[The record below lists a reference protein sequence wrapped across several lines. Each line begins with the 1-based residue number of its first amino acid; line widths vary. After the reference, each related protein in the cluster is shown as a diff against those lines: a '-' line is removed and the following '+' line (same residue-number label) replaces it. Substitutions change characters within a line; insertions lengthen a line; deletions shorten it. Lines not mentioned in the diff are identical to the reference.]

1 MTNWSFVL
9 KYTVGGKDRLD
20 YQKLRERMVKKQ
32 LLSRGIKDERVLSAF
47 LQVPRE
53 RFVPKEFRED
63 AYGDFP
69 LSIGEGQTISQPYMV
84 ALMTLSLKL
93 KGKEKV
99 LEIGTGSGYQ
109 TAILALLSKEVY
121 SVERIR
127 IFAQRAQR
135 LLKEQKYNNVKILV
149 GNGTLGWE
157 ESSPY
162 DRIIVTAGA
171 KDIPISLIHQLKE
184 NGIMVIPVG
193 NAYSQELKVIEKK
206 KEEIIT
212 QTAERC
218 IFVPLIGKYGWGEEI
233 D

>member
-1 MTNWSFVL
+1 
-9 KYTVGGKDRLD
+9 
-20 YQKLRERMVKKQ
+20 MVKKQ
-32 LLSRGIKDERVLSAF
+32 LIPRGIKDERILTAF

-53 RFVPKEFRED
+53 RFVPEEVRED

-84 ALMTLSLKL
+84 ALMTQCLDL

-109 TAILALLSKEVY
+109 TAILAELSREVY

-127 IFAQRAQR
+127 IFAQRAGE
-135 LLKEQKYNNVKILV
+135 LLRKLKYNNVKILV
-149 GNGTLGWE
+149 GNGTLGWKE
-157 ESSPY
+157 FSPY
-162 DRIIVTAGA
+162 DRIIVTAGT
-171 KDIPISLIHQLKE
+171 KDIPPSLIHQLKE
-184 NGIMVIPVG
+184 DGVMVIPVG
-193 NAYSQELKVIEKK
+193 DVHSQDLKVLQKK

-212 QTAERC
+212 QAVERC
-218 IFVPLIGKYGWGEEI
+218 IFVPLIGKYGWGERV

>member
-1 MTNWSFVL
+1 M
-9 KYTVGGKDRLD
+9 D
-20 YQKLRERMVKKQ
+20 YQRLREKMVKKQ
-32 LLSRGIKDERVLSAF
+32 LIPRGIKDERILTAF

-53 RFVPKEFRED
+53 RFVPEEVRED

-84 ALMTLSLKL
+84 ALMTQCLDL

-109 TAILALLSKEVY
+109 TAILAELSREVY

-127 IFAQRAQR
+127 IFAQRAGE
-135 LLKEQKYNNVKILV
+135 LLRKLKYNNVKILV
-149 GNGTLGWE
+149 GNGTLGWKE
-157 ESSPY
+157 FSSY
-162 DRIIVTAGA
+162 DRIIVTAGT
-171 KDIPISLIHQLKE
+171 KDIPPSLIHQLKE
-184 NGIMVIPVG
+184 DGIMVIPVG
-193 NAYSQELKVIEKK
+193 DVHSQDLKVLRKK

-212 QTAERC
+212 QTVERC
-218 IFVPLIGKYGWGEEI
+218 IFVPLIGKYGWGERV

>member
-1 MTNWSFVL
+1 M
-9 KYTVGGKDRLD
+9 D
-20 YQKLRERMVKKQ
+20 YQRLREKMVKKQ
-32 LLSRGIKDERVLSAF
+32 LIPRGIKDERILTAF

-53 RFVPKEFRED
+53 RFVPEEVRED

-84 ALMTLSLKL
+84 ALMTQCLDL

-109 TAILALLSKEVY
+109 TAILAELSGEVY

-127 IFAQRAQR
+127 IFAQRAGE
-135 LLKEQKYNNVKILV
+135 LLRKLKYNNVKILV
-149 GNGTLGWE
+149 GNGTLGWKE
-157 ESSPY
+157 FSPY
-162 DRIIVTAGA
+162 DRIIVTAGT
-171 KDIPISLIHQLKE
+171 KDIPPSLIHQLKE
-184 NGIMVIPVG
+184 DGVMVIPVG
-193 NAYSQELKVIEKK
+193 DVHSQDLKVLRKK

-212 QTAERC
+212 QAVERC
-218 IFVPLIGKYGWGEEI
+218 IFVPLIGKYGWGERV

>member
-1 MTNWSFVL
+1 M
-9 KYTVGGKDRLD
+9 D
-20 YQKLRERMVKKQ
+20 YQRLREKMVKKQ
-32 LLSRGIKDERVLSAF
+32 LIPRGIKDERILTAF

-53 RFVPKEFRED
+53 RFVPEEVRED

-84 ALMTLSLKL
+84 ALMTQCLDL

-109 TAILALLSKEVY
+109 TAILAELSREVY

-127 IFAQRAQR
+127 IFAQRAGE
-135 LLKEQKYNNVKILV
+135 LLRKLKYNNVKILV
-149 GNGTLGWE
+149 GNGTLGWKE
-157 ESSPY
+157 FSHY
-162 DRIIVTAGA
+162 DRIIVTAGT
-171 KDIPISLIHQLKE
+171 KDIPPSLIHQLKE
-184 NGIMVIPVG
+184 DGIMVIPVG
-193 NAYSQELKVIEKK
+193 DVHSQDLKVLQKK

-212 QTAERC
+212 QTVERC
-218 IFVPLIGKYGWGEEI
+218 IFVPLIGKYGWGERV

>member
-1 MTNWSFVL
+1 
-9 KYTVGGKDRLD
+9 LD
-20 YQKLRERMVKKQ
+20 YQRLREKMVKKQ
-32 LLSRGIKDERVLSAF
+32 LIPRGIKDERILTAF

-53 RFVPKEFRED
+53 RFVPEEVRED

-84 ALMTLSLKL
+84 ALMTQCLDL

-109 TAILALLSKEVY
+109 TAILAELSREVY

-127 IFAQRAQR
+127 IFAQRAGE
-135 LLKEQKYNNVKILV
+135 LLRKLKYNNVKILV
-149 GNGTLGWE
+149 GNGTLGWKE
-157 ESSPY
+157 FSPY
-162 DRIIVTAGA
+162 DRIIVTAGT
-171 KDIPISLIHQLKE
+171 KNIPPSLIHQLKE
-184 NGIMVIPVG
+184 DGIMVIPVG
-193 NAYSQELKVIEKK
+193 DVHSQDLKVLQKK

-212 QTAERC
+212 QTVERC
-218 IFVPLIGKYGWGEEI
+218 IFVPLIGKYGWGERV

>member
-1 MTNWSFVL
+1 M
-9 KYTVGGKDRLD
+9 D
-20 YQKLRERMVKKQ
+20 YQRLREKMVKKQ
-32 LLSRGIKDERVLSAF
+32 LISRGIKDKRVLSAF

-53 RFVPKEFRED
+53 RFIPEEFRED

-84 ALMTLSLKL
+84 ALMTQCLKL
-93 KGKEKV
+93 KGEEKV

-121 SVERIR
+121 SVERIK
-127 IFAQRAQR
+127 IFAQRAQG
-135 LLKEQKYNNVKILV
+135 LLREQNYNNVKIFV

-157 ESSPY
+157 EFSPY

-171 KDIPISLIHQLKE
+171 KDIPISLIHQLKK

-212 QTAERC
+212 QTVERC

>member
-1 MTNWSFVL
+1 M
-9 KYTVGGKDRLD
+9 D
-20 YQKLRERMVKKQ
+20 YQRLREKMVKKQ
-32 LLSRGIKDERVLSAF
+32 LIPRGIKDERILTAF

-53 RFVPKEFRED
+53 RFVPEEVRED

-84 ALMTLSLKL
+84 ALMTQCLDL

-109 TAILALLSKEVY
+109 TAILAKLSREVY

-127 IFAQRAQR
+127 IFAQRAGE
-135 LLKEQKYNNVKILV
+135 LLRKLKYNNVKILV
-149 GNGTLGWE
+149 GNGTLGWKE
-157 ESSPY
+157 FSPY
-162 DRIIVTAGA
+162 DRIIVTAGT
-171 KDIPISLIHQLKE
+171 KDIPPSLIHQLKE
-184 NGIMVIPVG
+184 DGVMVIPVG
-193 NAYSQELKVIEKK
+193 DVHSQDLKVLRKK

-212 QTAERC
+212 QAVERC
-218 IFVPLIGKYGWGEEI
+218 IFVPLIGKYGWGERV

>member
-1 MTNWSFVL
+1 M
-9 KYTVGGKDRLD
+9 D
-20 YQKLRERMVKKQ
+20 YQRLREKMVKKQ
-32 LLSRGIKDERVLSAF
+32 LIPRGIKDERILTAF

-53 RFVPKEFRED
+53 RFVPEEVRED

-84 ALMTLSLKL
+84 ALMTQCLDL

-109 TAILALLSKEVY
+109 TAILAELSREVY

-127 IFAQRAQR
+127 IFAQRAGE
-135 LLKEQKYNNVKILV
+135 LLRKLKYNNVKILV
-149 GNGTLGWE
+149 GNGTLGWKE
-157 ESSPY
+157 FSSY
-162 DRIIVTAGA
+162 DRIIVTAGT
-171 KDIPISLIHQLKE
+171 KDIPPSLIHQLKE
-184 NGIMVIPVG
+184 DGIMVIPVG
-193 NAYSQELKVIEKK
+193 DVHSQDLKVLQKK

-212 QTAERC
+212 QTVERC
-218 IFVPLIGKYGWGEEI
+218 IFVPLIGKYGWGERV

>member
-1 MTNWSFVL
+1 
-9 KYTVGGKDRLD
+9 LD
-20 YQKLRERMVKKQ
+20 YQRLREKMVKKQ
-32 LLSRGIKDERVLSAF
+32 LIPRGIKDERILTAF

-53 RFVPKEFRED
+53 RFVPEEVRED

-84 ALMTLSLKL
+84 ALMTQCLDL

-109 TAILALLSKEVY
+109 TAILAELSGEVY

-127 IFAQRAQR
+127 IFAQRAGE
-135 LLKEQKYNNVKILV
+135 LLRKLKYNNVKILV
-149 GNGTLGWE
+149 GNGTLGWKE
-157 ESSPY
+157 FSPY
-162 DRIIVTAGA
+162 DRIIVTAGT
-171 KDIPISLIHQLKE
+171 KDIPPSLIHQLKE
-184 NGIMVIPVG
+184 DGVMVIPVG
-193 NAYSQELKVIEKK
+193 DVHSQDLKVLRKK

-212 QTAERC
+212 QAVERC
-218 IFVPLIGKYGWGEEI
+218 IFVPLIGKYGWGERV

>member
-1 MTNWSFVL
+1 
-9 KYTVGGKDRLD
+9 
-20 YQKLRERMVKKQ
+20 MVKKQ
-32 LLSRGIKDERVLSAF
+32 LIPRGIKDERILTAF

-53 RFVPKEFRED
+53 RFVPEEVRED

-84 ALMTLSLKL
+84 ALMTQCLDL

-109 TAILALLSKEVY
+109 TAILAELSGEVY

-127 IFAQRAQR
+127 IFAQRAGE
-135 LLKEQKYNNVKILV
+135 LLRKLKYNNVKILV
-149 GNGTLGWE
+149 GNGTLGWKE
-157 ESSPY
+157 FSPY
-162 DRIIVTAGA
+162 DRIIVTAGT
-171 KDIPISLIHQLKE
+171 KDIPPSLIHQLKE
-184 NGIMVIPVG
+184 DGVMVIPVG
-193 NAYSQELKVIEKK
+193 DVHSQDLKVLRKK

-212 QTAERC
+212 QAVERC
-218 IFVPLIGKYGWGEEI
+218 IFVPLIGKYGWGERV